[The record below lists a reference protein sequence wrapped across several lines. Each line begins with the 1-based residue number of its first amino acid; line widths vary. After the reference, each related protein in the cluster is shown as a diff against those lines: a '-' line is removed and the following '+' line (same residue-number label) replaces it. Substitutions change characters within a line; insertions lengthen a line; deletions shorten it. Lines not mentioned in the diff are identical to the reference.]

1 MKTTLKILSLP
12 ILIAL
17 GTGCSKMAETDTPA
31 GEKPAGRIIVHA
43 DVAETRTTIAKE
55 GDTYK
60 MSWDGDET
68 AKLVQKDNKGTNASF
83 FASGTIELSGTD
95 AAFPFEG
102 IESVEG
108 ATSYKYAILY
118 PASAVGSASG
128 SAVTLTLPANQ
139 TPKAA
144 TPDPAASLLAGRD
157 ATSYT
162 AQPSS
167 LDVTFGH
174 LAAYGKMT
182 MKFGSYGADTKVTSI
197 TITAEDC
204 NIAGALTYNAE
215 TGDVDYS
222 TGASTIVL
230 DGANLTPA
238 YGGYDIWFA
247 CKPFTL
253 PQGKKL
259 TIVTVTSD
267 KGTQTAELTAAQD
280 IEFPAGK
287 VTSFPTYGITYTI
300 TFNTQGGSA
309 IDPVQ
314 VGRGQKVKQPAD
326 PTMTG
331 TLTQGLY
338 AGNVDPAQGAAF
350 EGWYEDAAC
359 TMPFDFETQIWSN
372 KTLYAKWNT
381 PASIDVS
388 GEDVGTLNA
397 SDPAKLI
404 NRSITYINAQ
414 TLDAETHYTMV
425 LTGNGTIWG
434 GTIASLNNAN
444 AVLHI
449 VGGGAERR
457 ITTSNNANLLVI
469 ASGTLVL
476 GKNILLNFNGTGTHN
491 YPVLDIQSA
500 TSKAMMEEG
509 SRIDDCT
516 FAKTLINI
524 NANGSTFIMNGG
536 SISNNTASSSQT
548 SMAPVYCNWGIFIMN
563 GGSISGNTVTG
574 TAPGANL
581 AGGVLVTSWANQEAH
596 HFIKNGGVIS
606 GNTASRDCSDAI
618 TGYRGNQVLYLGP
631 KKKLDSDIPASVNL
645 TTMDNS
651 CYSAPWQTAPQE

>member
-1 MKTTLKILSLP
+1 MKTTIKFLSIP
-12 ILIAL
+12 VLIAL
-17 GTGCSKMAETDTPA
+17 GAGCSKTVETDVPDAEKAPVRIVVNA
-31 GEKPAGRIIVHA
+31 G
-43 DVAETRTTIAKE
+43 VAETRTSIAKE
-55 GDTYK
+55 GETYK

-68 AKLVQKDNKGTNASF
+68 AKLVQKDDKGSNASLF
-83 FASGTIELSGTD
+83 TSGTIELNGAD

-102 IESVEG
+102 IQPVSG
-108 ATSYKYAILY
+108 ATSYKYAVLY

-128 SAVTLTLPANQ
+128 SVVTLTLPASQ
-139 TPKAA
+139 TPKPA

-157 ATSYT
+157 ATSY
-162 AQPSS
+162 AVQPSS
-167 LDVTFGH
+167 LDVTFNH

-204 NIAGALTYNAE
+204 NIAGDLTYNAE
-215 TGDVDYS
+215 TGEVDYG

-280 IEFPAGK
+280 IVFPAGQ
-287 VTSFPTYGITYTI
+287 VTGFPSFGITYKI

-338 AGNVDPAQGAAF
+338 VGNVDPAQGAAF
-350 EGWYEDAAC
+350 AGWYEDAAC
-359 TMPFDFETQIWSN
+359 TKPFDFETAIWSN
-372 KTLYAKWNT
+372 MTLYAKWNT
-381 PASIDVS
+381 PATIDVS
-388 GEDVGTLNA
+388 GEDIGSLNA
-397 SDPAKLI
+397 SEPAKLI
-404 NRSITYINAQ
+404 NRSVTYINAQ
-414 TLDAETHYTMV
+414 TLDAETHYTAV
-425 LTGNGTIWG
+425 LTGNATIWG

-469 ASGTLVL
+469 ASGTIVL

-491 YPVLDIQSA
+491 YPVLDIQSG
-500 TSKAMMEEG
+500 TSKAIMEEG

-516 FAKTLINI
+516 FAKTLINL
-524 NANGSTFIMNGG
+524 NAGGATFIMNGG
-536 SISNNTASSSQT
+536 SISNNTASGAQAQ
-548 SMAPVYCNWGIFIMN
+548 MAPVNCLWGIFIMN
-563 GGSISGNTVTG
+563 GGTISGNTVTS
-574 TAPGANL
+574 TSAGANV
-581 AGGVLVTSWANQEAH
+581 AGGVYVHNWGTTDTH
-596 HFIKNGGVIS
+596 YFTKNGGEIV
-606 GNTASRDCSDAI
+606 GNTAIRDTAEEI
-618 TGYRGNQVLYLGP
+618 TGFRGNQVLHQSA
-631 KKKLDSDIPASVNL
+631 KRKVDSDIPASVNV
-645 TTMDNS
+645 TSTNS
-651 CYSAPWQTAPQE
+651 YTSPWTVANPE